1 MEILF
6 VRHGKTEWNEQKKM
20 QGGVDIELN
29 KEGIEH
35 AEIMSKKLQNTDID
49 VAFCSPL
56 TRAKQTMDIINNSRE
71 NKIPVIENGALSER
85 DYGFYEGRNKKNFN
99 YNLVWDYNEPL
110 NIENFFDFAWP
121 IIKFIFGTLLRA
133 YKDKKVLIV
142 SHGGVSKIFEMILSK
157 KSLYPEE
164 VATYLPSNSEII
176 TYKNIYDN
184 EFIYNVKETVDISN
198 RKDDKLFEV
207 LTPNIVALYFKNLT
221 LDDLIDVNKISKN
234 PKIRYRA
241 SIIFKREDEKIAI
254 EKYNNTKEYKFPARS
269 IDPKRKI
276 LHQVREIL
284 LQMTGYLGDI
294 SDFYNIGETIEIR
307 PSDPVAEIVCT
318 QVYYI
323 SKAISVSEPIPDD
336 KDENEGFELEFY
348 SPDKAI
354 ELMDKAVQEAE
365 GLQGE
370 FYRPNITK
378 KSIAIRDKL
387 ILDFWYNKIFDKRR

>member
-1 MEILF
+1 MISLLF
-6 VRHGKTEWNEQKKM
+6 PNLK
-20 QGGVDIELN
+20 IE
-29 KEGIEH
+29 
-35 AEIMSKKLQNTDID
+35 
-49 VAFCSPL
+49 
-56 TRAKQTMDIINNSRE
+56 
-71 NKIPVIENGALSER
+71 
-85 DYGFYEGRNKKNFN
+85 
-99 YNLVWDYNEPL
+99 
-110 NIENFFDFAWP
+110 
-121 IIKFIFGTLLRA
+121 
-133 YKDKKVLIV
+133 
-142 SHGGVSKIFEMILSK
+142 
-157 KSLYPEE
+157 
-164 VATYLPSNSEII
+164 
-176 TYKNIYDN
+176 
-184 EFIYNVKETVDISN
+184 
-198 RKDDKLFEV
+198 
-207 LTPNIVALYFKNLT
+207 
-221 LDDLIDVNKISKN
+221 DLIDVNKISKS

-241 SIIFKREDEKIAI
+241 CIIFTRDDSKIATEI
-254 EKYNNTKEYKFPARS
+254 YSNTKECKLPART
-269 IDPKRKI
+269 IEPTRNI

-378 KSIAIRDKL
+378 KSIALRDKL
-387 ILDFWYNKIFDKRR
+387 ILDFWYNKICNKM